1 MDNNKE
7 KDDDDEEDEMERK
20 LADLKAQEVAELK
33 RLVFTLP
40 VQLDLSIFCFIVMM
54 CEYILSFGAS
64 SGRRGSC

>member
-1 MDNNKE
+1 MDEKKE

-33 RLVFTLP
+33 RLVFMFQ
-40 VQLDLSIFCFIVMM
+40 VQLNLSMFCFIAMM
-54 CEYILSFGAS
+54 CVYILSFCAS